1 MDRCLN
7 KLMGATSMNFKT
19 HNDKESL
26 EDAVNGASLVGEVK
40 ATYAELCS
48 LFGKPRTW
56 DDGKVDAQWI
66 VEFSDGTIASVYN
79 WKDGVAYLGE
89 SGLPVKKITD
99 WHVGG
104 LSPAAHAM
112 VQIALDLSRE
122 SKEQPK
128 DDVEKAFES
137 AFAIMDN
144 IQKTKGEDYASMVE
158 LVILTL
164 KRRQLTELL
173 LKMLSDMTDMP
184 QSVRKALEK
193 VDGEIAIRTISKAC
207 DASKLDIKT
216 DAKAKELMD
225 CAASVM
231 ACEENGI
238 EDLIK
243 AMKKDGL

>member
-19 HNDKESL
+19 HNDKQSL

-40 ATYAELCS
+40 ATYAELRS
-48 LFGKPRTW
+48 LFGKPLDW
-56 DDGKVDAQWI
+56 ECDKVDAQWI
-66 VEFSDGTIASVYN
+66 VEFSDGTIATIYN

-89 SGLPVKKITD
+89 AGLPVKKITD

-104 LSPAAHAM
+104 LSSAAHAM

-137 AFAIMDN
+137 AFAIMEN

-164 KRRQLTELL
+164 KRRQLMDLL

-184 QSVRKALEK
+184 RSVRQALEK
-193 VDGEIAIRTISKAC
+193 IDGEISVRTISKAC
-207 DASKLDIKT
+207 EASKMEFKT
-216 DAKAKELMD
+216 DAQAKELMD

-231 ACEENGI
+231 ACEEHGI